1 MIMATI
7 KIGEYTVLILQPTIP
22 SDWRVSNRGKGTIWP
37 EFCAYSC
44 KKWVDICLTGVYN
57 SLEDDPEALNNVWDE
72 EHDALNIVV
81 CNELSMELC
90 GNSYYVISL
99 KHSLSESQVRASLN
113 PPCRDRQQE
122 VRQLLSVACC
132 WKVIY
137 NSLFRSVQVILATIP
152 HTTSAEAMNY
162 ATTSGNPSIGVR
174 GSFVSHIWHAE
185 NLAIRRRFSF
195 SRLARV
201 ISTASSI

>member
-7 KIGEYTVLILQPTIP
+7 KIGEYAVLILQPTIP
-22 SDWRVSNRGKGTIWP
+22 SDWRVSNRGKGAIWP
-37 EFCAYSC
+37 ELCAYSC

-99 KHSLSESQVRASLN
+99 KHSL
-113 PPCRDRQQE
+113 QE